1 MMKKFAVVVVLGL
14 QALSL
19 PVAAQPLRIG
29 YVDVERVLRASA
41 PAKAAGVRLEAEF
54 GSRSRELASL
64 RSQWRAASNRL
75 EKEAP
80 RLSESERQRRTREL
94 AIRQQELDSRSRA
107 FQDDAERRQQ
117 EEQRVVRELVDRAL
131 KQLAES
137 GQYDLILQ
145 DNVMF
150 YRPRVDITKKLL
162 DTVNALK

>member
-1 MMKKFAVVVVLGL
+1 MMKKIAVVVALGL
-14 QALSL
+14 QVVLSPL
-19 PVAAQPLRIG
+19 SAQPLKIG

-41 PAKAAGVRLEAEF
+41 PAKAAGLRLEAEF

-64 RSQWRAASNRL
+64 QSQLRAASNKL

-94 AIRQQELDSRSRA
+94 AARQQELERKSRA

-117 EEQRVVRELVDRAL
+117 EEQRVVKELVDRAL
-131 KQLAES
+131 TQLAES

-145 DNVMF
+145 DNVVF
-150 YRPRVDITKKLL
+150 HRSRVDITKKLL
-162 DTVNALK
+162 DAVNALK